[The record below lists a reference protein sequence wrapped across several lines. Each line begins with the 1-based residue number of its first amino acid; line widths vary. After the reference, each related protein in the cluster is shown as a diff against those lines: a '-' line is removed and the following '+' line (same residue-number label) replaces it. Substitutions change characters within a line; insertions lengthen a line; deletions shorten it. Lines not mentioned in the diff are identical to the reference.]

1 MNSIISP
8 KIQSSR
14 YTKETIY
21 AVIEHLYEDDYFY
34 HKKINWEDW
43 IIMRM
48 DILSVFTPK
57 KDCRITRET
66 ITSILEKLNG
76 VNHDL

>member
-1 MNSIISP
+1 MNGIITP

-21 AVIEHLYEDDYFY
+21 AVIEHLYDDDYFY

-48 DILSVFTPK
+48 DILSVFTPTK
-57 KDCRITRET
+57 NRHITRET
-66 ITSILEKLNG
+66 INTILNKLNG
-76 VNHDL
+76 ENHDL